1 MRWDRLFADLEA
13 RFTEI
18 ADAEADAELADRE
31 RVAVGGISSM
41 QRLAG
46 SIGAPVRLQLAGG
59 AVVTGPL
66 RTVGADWL
74 LVEEGMGRDCLVAW
88 AAVVAV
94 GGLTTVTGAAATT
107 TAQHLDLRRAVR
119 GLARDRAPVAIAL
132 TGWAGGTADPLA
144 PSATTGSTEVVG
156 TIDRVG
162 ADFLEVA
169 VHAAW
174 EPRRPG
180 AVRAVVLIPLR
191 GVVLVRAVPLG

>member
-13 RFTEI
+13 RFAEL

-31 RVAVGGISSM
+31 RVAVGAVRAL
-41 QRLAG
+41 QRLGG
-46 SIGAPVRLQLAGG
+46 SVGTGIRLHLAGG
-59 AVVTGPL
+59 APIDGTL

-74 LVEEGMGRDCLVAW
+74 LLEEGAGRDCLVAW
-88 AAVVAV
+88 DAVVAV
-94 GGLTTVTGAAATT
+94 GGLTAAT
-107 TAQHLDLRRAVR
+107 AGAGSGIDRRPDLRRALR

-132 TGWAGGTADPLA
+132 NGWAGGVIDAMA
-144 PSATTGSTEVVG
+144 PSATGSAEIVG
-156 TIDRVG
+156 TVDRVG

-174 EPRRPG
+174 EPRRSG

-191 GVVLVRAVPLG
+191 AVVVVRAVPLG